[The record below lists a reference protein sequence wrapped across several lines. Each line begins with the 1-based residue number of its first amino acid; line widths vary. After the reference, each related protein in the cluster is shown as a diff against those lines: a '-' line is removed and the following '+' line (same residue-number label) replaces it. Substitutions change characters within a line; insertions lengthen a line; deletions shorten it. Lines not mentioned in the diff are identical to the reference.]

1 MLEVSLYFR
10 NTLFFLLKHCTRKSV
25 ARQVLRM
32 RKGVNL
38 EHFTWRVCVRA
49 QNSFNAVK
57 YHEQL
62 SHRGW

>member
-10 NTLFFLLKHCTRKSV
+10 NTLFFLLKHCTRKKRCETGS
-25 ARQVLRM
+25 AHAIS
-32 RKGVNL
+32 VNL

-49 QNSFNAVK
+49 QNSFIAVK